1 MMWESDSG
9 GQCDKLIASANKEC
23 VRAYEERNG
32 LLLNEGCEGALD
44 VTRAA
49 RIQY

>member
-1 MMWESDSG
+1 MTEKS
-9 GQCDKLIASANKEC
+9 ASHNSLPNKER
-23 VRAYEERNG
+23 VRAYEERTG

-49 RIQY
+49 RIQD